1 MPSRGVGDRSTP
13 GISQVRPTKAYLQSV
28 EEPEREKPRRAK
40 GSDDVAGIHEYSGL
54 KMAEFT
60 HFNESGR
67 ARMVDVSAKDSTER
81 VATAQATVFLQPE
94 TLEKIQRGK
103 IAKGD
108 VLSVAQV
115 AGIMGAKKTPD
126 LIPMCHPILLTSVDI
141 SFKEESQP
149 DREGQCS
156 ITILATAKTTGPTGV
171 EMEAMTAA
179 SVAALTIYDMCKAID
194 RGMSFSDVCLLT
206 KSGGKSGTFTR
217 R

>member
-1 MPSRGVGDRSTP
+1 
-13 GISQVRPTKAYLQSV
+13 
-28 EEPEREKPRRAK
+28 
-40 GSDDVAGIHEYSGL
+40 
-54 KMAEFT
+54 MAEFT

-67 ARMVDVSAKDSTER
+67 ARMVDVSSKDSTER
-81 VATAQATVFLQPE
+81 VATAQAKVFLQPE

-115 AGIMGAKKTPD
+115 AGVMGAKKTPD

-141 SFKEESQP
+141 AFKEELQP
-149 DREGQCS
+149 DREGFCS
-156 ITILATAKTTGPTGV
+156 ILITATAKTTGPTGV

-194 RGMSFSDVCLLT
+194 RGMSFSEVYLLS
-206 KSGGKSGTFTR
+206 KAGGKSGTFTR